1 MNPHTN
7 ELLLLSSFFYLLGIG
22 TLIVIKSYKVLL
34 YKVGV
39 HFVVVSGVVW
49 WLGEVKWILL
59 GAIVFALTSFY
70 SALWFF
76 YKAMKNGICD
86 EKTLPDNIK
95 ISYNGFYRYCKRYEI
110 EEDKLQD

>member
-1 MNPHTN
+1 MNSYTN
-7 ELLLLSSFFYLLGIG
+7 ELLLLSSFFYLLGVG
-22 TLIVIKSYKVLL
+22 VLLVIRSYKTLL
-34 YKVGV
+34 YKISIHAVAI
-39 HFVVVSGVVW
+39 SGVVW

-86 EKTLPDNIK
+86 EKALHDD
-95 ISYNGFYRYCKRYEI
+95 E
-110 EEDKLQD
+110 